1 MLNEQRQREI
11 NRLTDLGFAAMYS
24 AMMFMLF
31 MIFLPVLLFALALG
45 WVVDKWNRDR
55 PI

>member
-24 AMMFMLF
+24 AIKFMLF
-31 MIFLPVLLFALALG
+31 LICLPVLLLALALG
-45 WVVDKWNRDR
+45 WVVDRWNPDR